1 VTTML
6 ERGTITP
13 TAADEQPLSEFVR
26 SANLRSV
33 VVGASKDP
41 NAKVMVLLV
50 DPATRR
56 PVLAVKVPTTD
67 VAEAAVQA
75 EREILEQVA
84 AAAPP
89 DLARTVPQVVGAV
102 AHDGRRALV
111 TTALRGRPM
120 AAAYARPRH
129 TRSASTV
136 VHDFEN
142 VECWIESLHRVRVP
156 GVPAAGRDSAEMLR
170 RRFEDAPQRVID
182 RAAELDAM
190 LALPALEPTVLHGDL
205 WFGNVLL
212 SDGEVSGVV
221 DWEAGSPA
229 ADPTRDAAR
238 FAHVYALYLD
248 RHTRAGRAVA
258 GHVGLRAGEWGAG
271 LAFALDGAGWF
282 PTLFREFLG
291 RALRRAGGSPAQWR
305 PLALSAIAELA
316 ARTDHDD
323 FARLHLELFTQLAC
337 RPSERL

>member
-6 ERGTITP
+6 EREKVATTP
-13 TAADEQPLSEFVR
+13 TDQQPLSEFVR

-50 DPATRR
+50 DPVTRQ

-75 EREILEQVA
+75 EREILEHVRA
-84 AAAPP
+84 AAQP

-102 AHDGRRALV
+102 VHDGRRALV

-129 TRSASTV
+129 TRSASRV
-136 VHDFEN
+136 AHDFEN
-142 VECWIESLHRVRVP
+142 VERWVEALHRVRVP
-156 GVPAAGRDSAEMLR
+156 GAPPGARDSAELLR
-170 RRFEDAPQRVID
+170 RRFEDAPPRVIE
-182 RAAELDAM
+182 RAAELDAI
-190 LALPALEPTVLHGDL
+190 LALVRAPTVLHGDL

-212 SDGEVSGVV
+212 SGGEVSGVV

-248 RHTRAGRAVA
+248 RHTQPGRAVA
-258 GHVGLRAGEWGAG
+258 GHGGLRAGAWGAG

-291 RALRRAGGSPAQWR
+291 RALRRAGGSPDRWR
-305 PLALSAIAELA
+305 ALALSAIAELA

-337 RPSERL
+337 RPSERF